1 MKPVLGLAALLVAAL
16 IGLALWLAFGGK
28 DEPDAATTAARESR
42 ESRERRE
49 FPERFSGS
57 SSSADAGPPRDAGV
71 RSATWP
77 DGQPRTYAVGD
88 VIVHDRRR
96 DGGAMVSPDRTFTPP
111 EGRTISN
118 EVAQRVTA
126 AVRPAAQQCMQT
138 LPESS
143 RNEQTKLGVT
153 MTVQVKNGSLTVS
166 DVAAQV
172 AGIDETV
179 MAPTLDCLR
188 KQMVGTAVDAAG
200 QPDLPSYFVSTYYT
214 AQ

>member
-28 DEPDAATTAARESR
+28 KDETASAPTASR
-42 ESRERRE
+42 EQREH
-49 FPERFSGS
+49 PERFTS
-57 SSSADAGPPRDAGV
+57 SAPSPGADAGAPGDA
-71 RSATWP
+71 RSGTWP

-96 DGGAMVSPDRTFTPP
+96 DGGPMVSPDRTFTPP
-111 EGRTISN
+111 EGRMISN
-118 EVAQRVTA
+118 EVAQRVTT
-126 AVRPAAQQCMQT
+126 AVEPAAQQCMQA

-143 RNEQTKLGVT
+143 RNAQTKLGVT
-153 MTVQVKNGSLTVS
+153 MTVQVKSGSLTVR

-172 AGIDETV
+172 AGLDESV
-179 MAPTLDCLR
+179 MATTLDCLR

-200 QPDLPSYFVSTYYT
+200 QPDIPSYFVTTYYT
-214 AQ
+214 PR